1 MPRPGVL
8 TFALASNFEIPSDA
22 DGNNTYVVVVRA
34 TSGTGDR
41 VKTVDQ
47 TITVT
52 VMDVGGEAPGV
63 PAAPTVVS
71 AGATSVAV
79 SWTGPVNAGPPVT
92 DYDYQYRV
100 KTPQGSWTE
109 VTDTPIA
116 VLNATITQLV
126 ENTEYEVQVRAAN
139 AEGTS
144 DWSESGSGST
154 DANAAP
160 SFTSAAAFDAAEN
173 QTAVGT
179 VEASDSDDAV
189 TGYAIEGGAD
199 ASKFSIDAATGVLTF
214 DVAPNFEIPT
224 DDDGN
229 NTYVV
234 VVRATSGTDDRVKTA
249 DQTITVTVT
258 DVGGEAP
265 GVPAAPTVVSTGVS
279 SVTVSWTGPV
289 NAGPTIT
296 DYDYQYRVKTTAGA
310 WTKVTNTPITALSA
324 TIAQLVEN
332 TEYEVQVRAAN
343 AEGTS
348 DWSESGS
355 GSTDANAAPSF
366 TSAAA
371 FDAAENQ
378 TAVGTIEAS
387 DSDDAVTG
395 YAIEGGA
402 DASKFSI
409 DAATGVLTFAL
420 ASNFE
425 IPSDADG
432 NNTYVVVVRATSG
445 TGDRVKT
452 VDQTITVTVMDV
464 GGEAPGVPAAPT
476 VVSAGATSVAVS
488 WTGPVN
494 AGPPVTDYDYQY
506 RVKTPQGS
514 WTEVTDTPIAVL
526 NATITQ
532 LVENTE
538 YEVQVRATN
547 AEGTS
552 DWSESGSGST
562 DANAAPSFTSAAA
575 FDAAEN
581 QTAVGTVEASD
592 SDDAVTG
599 YAIEG
604 GADASKFSIDAA
616 TRCAD
621 VRLGVELRDPVGR
634 RREQHLRGGGAGD
647 ERHRRSGEDGR
658 PDDHGDGDGRGRRG
672 AGGAGRADGGV
683 GRGDQCGGVLDRA
696 CERRAAGHGLRLP
709 VPGEDAARVVD
720 GGDGY
725 PDRGAERDDHAA
737 CGEHR
742 IRGAGARGE
751 RRGHERLVRIGQR
764 LDGRERGAVVH
775 LGGGV
780 RRGGEPDRGGD
791 GRGIG
796 QRRRRDGLR
805 DRGRRG
811 RVEVL
816 DRCRDRCADVR
827 RGAELRDPDGRRREQ
842 HLRGGGAGDERHRRS
857 GEDGGPDDHGD
868 GDGRGRRGAGGAG
881 RADGGVGRGDEC
893 DGVLDRACERRA
905 AGHGLRLPVPV
916 KTPTGSWTEVTDTP
930 ITAPSATIAQL
941 AEDTEYEVQVRA
953 TNAEGTSD
961 WSESGSG
968 STDANATPSFTSAAA
983 FDAAENQTAVGTVE
997 ASDSDDAVTGYAI
1010 EGGADASK
1018 FSIDAATGAL
1028 TFALAPNFEIPT
1040 DDDGNNTYVVVVRA
1054 TSGTDD
1060 RVKTADQTITVTVT
1074 DVGGEAPGVPAAPTV
1089 VSTGASSVAV
1099 SWTGPVNAGPP
1110 VTDYDYQYRVKTPQ
1124 GSWTEVTDTPITAP
1138 SATIA
1143 QLAEDTEYEVQVR
1156 ATNAEGTSDW
1166 SESGSGSTDANAT
1179 PSFTS
1184 AAAFDAAENQTAV
1197 GTIEASDSD
1206 DAVTGYA
1213 IEGGADASSFSI
1225 DAATGALTFDV
1236 APNFEIPTDDDGN
1249 NTYVVVV
1256 RATSGTDD
1264 RVKTADQTITV
1275 TVTDVGG
1282 EAPGVPAAP
1291 TVVSTG
1297 ASSVAVSWTGPV
1309 NAGPPVTDY
1318 DYQYRV
1324 KTPQGSWTEVTDT
1337 PITAPSA
1344 TIAQLAEDTEYEVQ
1358 VRAANAEG
1366 TSDWSESGSGSTDAN
1381 ATPSFT
1387 SAAAF
1392 DAAENQTA
1400 VGTVEASDSDDAVTG
1415 YAIAGGADASS
1426 FSIDAATGALTFDV
1440 APNFEIPTDDDGNN
1454 TYVVVVR
1461 ATSGTD
1467 DRVKTADQT
1476 ITVTVT
1482 DVGGE
1487 APGVPA
1493 APTVVSTGASSVA
1506 VSWVR
1511 ARERRA
1517 AGHGLRLPVPGEDDG
1532 GGVDEGNE
1540 HPDHGSERDDRAAC
1554 GEHRI
1559 RGAGARGERRGHER
1573 LVRIGQRL
1581 DGRERDAVVHLGGG
1595 VRRGGEPDR
1604 GGDGRGIGQRRR
1616 RDGLRDRGRRGCVE
1630 FLD

>member
-1 MPRPGVL
+1 M
-8 TFALASNFEIPSDA
+8 
-22 DGNNTYVVVVRA
+22 
-34 TSGTGDR
+34 
-41 VKTVDQ
+41 
-47 TITVT
+47 
-52 VMDVGGEAPGV
+52 
-63 PAAPTVVS
+63 
-71 AGATSVAV
+71 
-79 SWTGPVNAGPPVT
+79 
-92 DYDYQYRV
+92 
-100 KTPQGSWTE
+100 
-109 VTDTPIA
+109 
-116 VLNATITQLV
+116 
-126 ENTEYEVQVRAAN
+126 
-139 AEGTS
+139 
-144 DWSESGSGST
+144 
-154 DANAAP
+154 
-160 SFTSAAAFDAAEN
+160 
-173 QTAVGT
+173 
-179 VEASDSDDAV
+179 

-199 ASKFSIDAATGVLTF
+199 ASSFSIDAATGALTF

-265 GVPAAPTVVSTGVS
+265 GVPAAPTVVSTGAS
-279 SVTVSWTGPV
+279 SVTVSWVPPV

-332 TEYEVQVRAAN
+332 TEYEVQVRAA
-343 AEGTS
+343 
-348 DWSESGS
+348 
-355 GSTDANAAPSF
+355 
-366 TSAAA
+366 
-371 FDAAENQ
+371 
-378 TAVGTIEAS
+378 
-387 DSDDAVTG
+387 
-395 YAIEGGA
+395 
-402 DASKFSI
+402 
-409 DAATGVLTFAL
+409 
-420 ASNFE
+420 
-425 IPSDADG
+425 
-432 NNTYVVVVRATSG
+432 
-445 TGDRVKT
+445 
-452 VDQTITVTVMDV
+452 
-464 GGEAPGVPAAPT
+464 
-476 VVSAGATSVAVS
+476 
-488 WTGPVN
+488 
-494 AGPPVTDYDYQY
+494 
-506 RVKTPQGS
+506 
-514 WTEVTDTPIAVL
+514 
-526 NATITQ
+526 
-532 LVENTE
+532 
-538 YEVQVRATN
+538 
-547 AEGTS
+547 
-552 DWSESGSGST
+552 
-562 DANAAPSFTSAAA
+562 
-575 FDAAEN
+575 
-581 QTAVGTVEASD
+581 
-592 SDDAVTG
+592 
-599 YAIEG
+599 
-604 GADASKFSIDAA
+604 
-616 TRCAD
+616 
-621 VRLGVELRDPVGR
+621 
-634 RREQHLRGGGAGD
+634 
-647 ERHRRSGEDGR
+647 
-658 PDDHGDGDGRGRRG
+658 
-672 AGGAGRADGGV
+672 
-683 GRGDQCGGVLDRA
+683 
-696 CERRAAGHGLRLP
+696 
-709 VPGEDAARVVD
+709 
-720 GGDGY
+720 
-725 PDRGAERDDHAA
+725 
-737 CGEHR
+737 
-742 IRGAGARGE
+742 
-751 RRGHERLVRIGQR
+751 
-764 LDGRERGAVVH
+764 
-775 LGGGV
+775 
-780 RRGGEPDRGGD
+780 
-791 GRGIG
+791 
-796 QRRRRDGLR
+796 
-805 DRGRRG
+805 
-811 RVEVL
+811 
-816 DRCRDRCADVR
+816 
-827 RGAELRDPDGRRREQ
+827 
-842 HLRGGGAGDERHRRS
+842 
-857 GEDGGPDDHGD
+857 
-868 GDGRGRRGAGGAG
+868 
-881 RADGGVGRGDEC
+881 
-893 DGVLDRACERRA
+893 
-905 AGHGLRLPVPV
+905 
-916 KTPTGSWTEVTDTP
+916 
-930 ITAPSATIAQL
+930 
-941 AEDTEYEVQVRA
+941 
-953 TNAEGTSD
+953 NAEGTSD

-1297 ASSVAVSWTGPV
+1297 ASSVAVSWTG
-1309 NAGPPVTDY
+1309 AC
-1318 DYQYRV
+1318 
-1324 KTPQGSWTEVTDT
+1324 
-1337 PITAPSA
+1337 
-1344 TIAQLAEDTEYEVQ
+1344 
-1358 VRAANAEG
+1358 
-1366 TSDWSESGSGSTDAN
+1366 
-1381 ATPSFT
+1381 
-1387 SAAAF
+1387 
-1392 DAAENQTA
+1392 
-1400 VGTVEASDSDDAVTG
+1400 
-1415 YAIAGGADASS
+1415 
-1426 FSIDAATGALTFDV
+1426 
-1440 APNFEIPTDDDGNN
+1440 
-1454 TYVVVVR
+1454 
-1461 ATSGTD
+1461 
-1467 DRVKTADQT
+1467 
-1476 ITVTVT
+1476 
-1482 DVGGE
+1482 
-1487 APGVPA
+1487 
-1493 APTVVSTGASSVA
+1493 
-1506 VSWVR
+1506 
-1511 ARERRA
+1511 ERRA
-1517 AGHGLRLPVPGEDDG
+1517 AGHGLRLPVPGKDDG

-1554 GEHRI
+1554 GGHRI